1 MYHNSPSR
9 NIAEGIAATTL
20 SGIINLFPKREKNAF
35 FKGFQNPLTPSYF
48 SNIHLFKGTVRGEL
62 LGGGGGRLGNI
73 PVGGIVWC
81 AKEKTCTRGFSY
93 VFNKVFWIGGLQE
106 LRGESLGYRLPF
118 SPRQQLRPVFVYC
131 CPQADIR
138 GIEMRPCSVL
148 IGGERL
154 REYLASLPSH
164 QWGMIMSV
172 IPLAK
177 ASWTLSA
184 SSFCI
189 VSKGIYTLST
199 VL

>member
-35 FKGFQNPLTPSYF
+35 FKGFQNALTPSYF

-93 VFNKVFWIGGLQE
+93 VFNKVFWIGGLQG
-106 LRGESLGYRLPF
+106 LRGESLRYRVPF
-118 SPRQQLRPVFVYC
+118 SSWQQLRPVFVYC
-131 CPQADIR
+131 CPQAAIR
-138 GIEMRPCSVL
+138 R
-148 IGGERL
+148 
-154 REYLASLPSH
+154 
-164 QWGMIMSV
+164 MS
-172 IPLAK
+172 
-177 ASWTLSA
+177 TLL
-184 SSFCI
+184 CI
-189 VSKGIYTLST
+189 CI
-199 VL
+199 